1 MGFRRVTQPLKCG
14 ARLEGS
20 EVGFC
25 RPAEGVLA
33 HDHAAGVLA
42 HDHAAGVL
50 AHDSQFRQSPALL
63 PSSPRPCH
71 KACMKRMILI
81 AMLALLPARS
91 GAEPTPLRL
100 GYAAYAAGFNILNL
114 DATIALPPGGYDLG
128 VSLRSAGTL
137 DVFISLA
144 SEARVQGVWQG
155 DRARPRRYSSQG
167 HFRGRAR
174 HTVITYSDGQPR
186 VEILEPEQDPE
197 FEPVPEALRAGS
209 VDGFTVIA
217 QLVHSIAETGRC
229 DGEVRSFDGRRAAR
243 IRAETAGWEILPRE
257 SRSVFQG
264 RALRCDF
271 ESQIL
276 AGLSRDVGPDDISR
290 KPQKGSIWLAELA
303 PGRPLLPVL
312 MSVEARHV
320 GHVNVYL
327 TALGGG

>member
-1 MGFRRVTQPLKCG
+1 MKYVPL
-14 ARLEGS
+14 L
-20 EVGFC
+20 
-25 RPAEGVLA
+25 
-33 HDHAAGVLA
+33 
-42 HDHAAGVL
+42 
-50 AHDSQFRQSPALL
+50 
-63 PSSPRPCH
+63 
-71 KACMKRMILI
+71 

-91 GAEPTPLRL
+91 GAETVPLRL

-114 DATIALPPGGYDLG
+114 DATVALPPGGYDLG

-144 SEARVQGVWQG
+144 SEARVEGVWQG
-155 DRARPRRYSSQG
+155 VRAVPRRYSSRG

-174 HTVITYSDGQPR
+174 HTVISYPDGQPR

-197 FEPVPEALRAGS
+197 FEIVPESLRRGS
-209 VDGFTVIA
+209 VDGFSVMA

-243 IRAETAGWEILPRE
+243 ISATTAGWEILPRE

-271 ESQIL
+271 ESLIL

-290 KPQKGSIWLAELA
+290 RPQKGTIWLAPLA
-303 PGRPLLPVL
+303 PGLPLLPVL

-327 TALGGG
+327 TLVGG